1 MLQNSVKVNMT
12 MVVLVL
18 LLSSC
23 TRTVYQVRD
32 VYHHD
37 SVYVTAVSVDTVLMR
52 DSIHTVERGDTV
64 TTTIY
69 KYMYKVRERTDTC
82 YVEKVDTVTKVE
94 TIEREKV
101 VKKRDWLSTI
111 GALAIGIIIGFAILL
126 LDKRK

>member
-1 MLQNSVKVNMT
+1 MT

-18 LLSSC
+18 LLTSC

-52 DSIHTVERGDTV
+52 DSIHTVEKGDTV
-64 TTTIY
+64 TTTVY
-69 KYMYKVRERTDTC
+69 KYVYKVKERTDTC

-111 GALAIGIIIGFAILL
+111 GALAIGIIIGFVILL

>member
-1 MLQNSVKVNMT
+1 MT
-12 MVVLVL
+12 HHFRILAQMVVLVL

-64 TTTIY
+64 TTTVY

-101 VKKRDWLSTI
+101 VRKRDWLSTI

>member
-1 MLQNSVKVNMT
+1 MT
-12 MVVLVL
+12 HHFRGIAQMVVLVL
-18 LLSSC
+18 LLTSC

-64 TTTIY
+64 TTTVY
-69 KYMYKVRERTDTC
+69 KYIYKVRERTDTC

-101 VKKRDWLSTI
+101 VRKRDWLSLI
-111 GALAIGIIIGFAILL
+111 GALAVGIIIGFAIFL

>member
-1 MLQNSVKVNMT
+1 MKHHFRGLAQ

-52 DSIHTVERGDTV
+52 DSIHTIEKGDTV
-64 TTTIY
+64 TTTVY
-69 KYMYKVRERTDTC
+69 KYVYKVKERTDTC
-82 YVEKVDTVTKVE
+82 YIEKVDTVTKVE

-111 GALAIGIIIGFAILL
+111 GALAVGIIIGFAILL
-126 LDKRK
+126 LKRK

>member
-1 MLQNSVKVNMT
+1 MT
-12 MVVLVL
+12 HHFRGLAQMVVLVL
-18 LLSSC
+18 LLASC

-52 DSIHTVERGDTV
+52 DSIHTVEKGDTV
-64 TTTIY
+64 ATTIY
-69 KYMYKVRERTDTC
+69 KYIYKVKERTDTC

-101 VKKRDWLSTI
+101 VRKRDWLSTI

>member
-37 SVYVTAVSVDTVLMR
+37 SIYVTAISVDTVLMR
-52 DSIHTVERGDTV
+52 DSIHTIERGDTV
-64 TTTIY
+64 TTTVY
-69 KYMYKVRERTDTC
+69 KYVYKVKERTDTC
-82 YVEKVDTVTKVE
+82 YIEKVDTVTKVE

-111 GALAIGIIIGFAILL
+111 GALAVGIIIGFAILL
-126 LDKRK
+126 LKRK